1 MKTDD
6 LVAMLA
12 TGVTPVPPHA
22 ASRPMGLALLLGVPV
37 SLAMLLL
44 GFGVRR
50 DLPRVI
56 DVPMFWLKLAFP
68 LCIALA
74 AFVVVQ
80 RLARPGVPVRRA
92 WWALVAPV
100 VMVFAMA
107 LVVWFATPVPERL
120 PSLMGVSWR
129 TCAASISLMALP
141 IFALALLALKRLAPT
156 QPALAGAAA
165 GALAGGLGAAIYAL
179 YCVEMAAPFLAVWYT
194 AGMLVPVLAGALLG
208 RRWLRW

>member
-6 LVAMLA
+6 LVALLS
-12 TGVTPVPPHA
+12 TGVTPVSPNA

-37 SLAMLLL
+37 SLAILLL
-44 GFGVRR
+44 GFGVRG
-50 DLPRVI
+50 DLLQVI
-56 DVPMFWLKLAFP
+56 NLPIFWVKLVFP

-80 RLARPGVPVRRA
+80 RLARPGVQVQRA

-107 LVVWFATPVPERL
+107 LVEWFALPVQERL
-120 PSLMGVSWR
+120 PSLIGVSWR
-129 TCAASISLMALP
+129 TCAASISLIALP
-141 IFALALLALKRLAPT
+141 VLVFALGALKRLAPT
-156 QPALAGAAA
+156 RPGLAGAAA
-165 GALAGGLGAAIYAL
+165 GALAGGVGAAIYAL
-179 YCVEMAAPFLAVWYT
+179 YCVEMAAPFVAAWYV
-194 AGMLVPVLAGALLG
+194 AGMLVPVLSGALLG